1 MDGPGRSSNSVIKMR
16 RRQGGNMKRFAYTTS
31 LLALTIAAPALAQ
44 TAAKPAI
51 QTTEQVDE
59 IVVTATRRSER
70 LQDVPLSVTAFS
82 QAELTKKGIV
92 NYDGIARETP
102 GVVLNKASDNNVR
115 FTVRGISTNGW
126 GAGLQTTTTIYVDE
140 LPLTTIGNTVT
151 LDPNLYDV
159 ERVEFL
165 RGPQG
170 TLFGSGSLSGAL
182 RILTKSPDLTS
193 RDSSALADLGYTPDG
208 KGVRQR
214 YNAMVNV
221 PLVKDELAL
230 RPSAS
235 IGTRMATSTTS
246 GPASKIPTS

>member
-1 MDGPGRSSNSVIKMR
+1 
-16 RRQGGNMKRFAYTTS
+16 MKRIAYTAS
-31 LLALTIAAPALAQ
+31 ALALTIAAPALAQ
-44 TAAKPAI
+44 TTPAAPKSQAAEEL
-51 QTTEQVDE
+51 TEV
-59 IVVTATRRSER
+59 VVTATRRSER

-92 NYDGIARETP
+92 SYEGIARETP
-102 GVVLNKASDNNVR
+102 GVVLNQASGNNVR

-126 GAGLQTTTTIYVDE
+126 GAGLQTTTTVYIDE

-159 ERVEFL
+159 QRVEFL

-182 RILTKSPDLTS
+182 RVLTKSPDLTGY
-193 RDSSALADLGYTPDG
+193 DSSALVDLGYTPDG
-208 KGVRQR
+208 EGVRR
-214 YNAMVNV
+214 RFNGMVNL

-230 RPSAS
+230 RVV
-235 IGTRMATSTTS
+235 GF
-246 GPASKIPTS
+246 